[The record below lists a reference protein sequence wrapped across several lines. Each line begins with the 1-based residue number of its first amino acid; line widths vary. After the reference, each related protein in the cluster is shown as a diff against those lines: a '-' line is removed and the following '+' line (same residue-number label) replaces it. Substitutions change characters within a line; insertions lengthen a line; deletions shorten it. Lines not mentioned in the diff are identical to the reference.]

1 MTAILSVTPE
11 AEEIW
16 KDIEGYEGYYKISD
30 KAWTIS
36 SIHKG
41 IIWNHITG
49 LPMVRKTK
57 LSL

>member
-1 MTAILSVTPE
+1 VTPE